1 MKEGN
6 VALSFGLVLAA
17 GMCTSLGAAVAFV
30 VNVENKTF
38 LAISLALSAGIMTY
52 VSMVEIF
59 TKSVV
64 AFSDEWC
71 PQRGANEIC
80 SKGYGSATAFFFA
93 GLVLCAAINVV
104 TSRKFVAMAVHTMK
118 NLCSS
123 AKPDSSTN
131 VENELR
137 NDCMSGMEEIQVTTT
152 DDANEGDPDTWPEDV
167 CSLPPGWEVRISRA
181 TLKHFYVHV
190 PTGTRTS
197 TVPLTQPLTP
207 EMSRTDEDL
216 SETLMVDHSQGRC
229 DKDQE
234 EESLSRRRHP
244 DPAAL
249 LELQST
255 GILAGL
261 AVAIHNFPEGL
272 ATFVATMADS
282 SVGVT
287 ICVAIAIHN
296 IPEGICVAMPIY
308 HATKSRL
315 KGFIWATISGLSE
328 PLGAVVGYLAV
339 KDNINN
345 VSYGAMF
352 ALVAGMMVFISL
364 AELLPSAY
372 RHDVNHAIVTSSW
385 VLGMLIM
392 ALSLVA
398 FNL

>member
-64 AFSDEWC
+64 AFRFEQQLMTNCTRLKLLYSDEW
-71 PQRGANEIC
+71 G
-80 SKGYGSATAFFFA
+80 G
-93 GLVLCAAINVV
+93 V
-104 TSRKFVAMAVHTMK
+104 
-118 NLCSS
+118 
-123 AKPDSSTN
+123 
-131 VENELR
+131 
-137 NDCMSGMEEIQVTTT
+137 
-152 DDANEGDPDTWPEDV
+152 
-167 CSLPPGWEVRISRA
+167 
-181 TLKHFYVHV
+181 
-190 PTGTRTS
+190 TRTKKKS
-197 TVPLTQPLTP
+197 LCLGDGTLTQPHFLSC
-207 EMSRTDEDL
+207 SRQVERT
-216 SETLMVDHSQGRC
+216 H
-229 DKDQE
+229 QE
-234 EESLSRRRHP
+234 AFMP
-244 DPAAL
+244 VC
-249 LELQST
+249 
-255 GILAGL
+255 ILAGL

-272 ATFVATMADS
+272 ATFDS